1 MIKFNSIGQI
11 EHGEYPFEDA
21 VIDTAMNNGAFGS
34 VDAGKF
40 TPGATATK
48 AIMNIEV
55 GDDADMP
62 EYAIPK
68 GSHVRVGDLTKIKK
82 FEIYGY
88 PLPSAYKKGDKL
100 VSKADGSLEVKADV
114 ISGSYF
120 TINDVIVACGK
131 KVGAF
136 VEYATVGA

>member
-21 VIDTAMNNGAFGS
+21 VIDTAMNNGTFGS
-34 VDAGKF
+34 VDAEKF
-40 TPGATATK
+40 TPAATATK

-62 EYAIPK
+62 EYAISK

-88 PLPSAYKKGDKL
+88 PLPSTYAKGDKL
-100 VSKADGSLEVKADV
+100 VSKADGTLEVKADAT
-114 ISGSYF
+114 GTYF
-120 TINDVIVACGK
+120 EINDVIVACGK
-131 KVGAF
+131 KVGAL
-136 VEYATVGA
+136 VEYTTTNA

>member
-34 VDAGKF
+34 VGSGKF

-68 GSHVRVGDLTKIKK
+68 GSLVRVGDLTKIKK

-88 PLPSAYKKGDKL
+88 PLPSTYVKGDKL
-100 VSKADGSLEVKADV
+100 VSKADGTLEVKVDAT
-114 ISGSYF
+114 GAYF
-120 TINDVIVACGK
+120 EVNDVIVACGK
-131 KVGAF
+131 KVGAL
-136 VEYATVGA
+136 VEYTIVGA

>member
-21 VIDTAMNNGAFGS
+21 VIDTAMNNGTFGS
-34 VDAGKF
+34 VDAEKF
-40 TPGATATK
+40 TPAATETK

-62 EYAIPK
+62 EYAISK

-88 PLPSAYKKGDKL
+88 PLPSTYAKCDKL
-100 VSKADGSLEVKADV
+100 VSKADGTLEVKADAT
-114 ISGSYF
+114 GTYF
-120 TINDVIVACGK
+120 EINDVIVACGK
-131 KVGAF
+131 KVGAL
-136 VEYATVGA
+136 VEYTTTNA

>member
-21 VIDTAMNNGAFGS
+21 VIDTAMNNGAFGN

-40 TPGATATK
+40 TPAATATK
-48 AIMNIEV
+48 AIMVLEV

-62 EYAIPK
+62 EYTISK
-68 GSHVRVGDLTKIKK
+68 GSRVRVGDLTKIKK

-88 PLPSAYKKGDKL
+88 PLPSTYKNGDKL
-100 VSKADGSLEVKADV
+100 VSKADGSLEVKADATDV
-114 ISGSYF
+114 YF
-120 TINDVIVACGK
+120 EVNDVIVACGK
-131 KVGAF
+131 NVGAL
-136 VEYATVGA
+136 VEYTTTNA